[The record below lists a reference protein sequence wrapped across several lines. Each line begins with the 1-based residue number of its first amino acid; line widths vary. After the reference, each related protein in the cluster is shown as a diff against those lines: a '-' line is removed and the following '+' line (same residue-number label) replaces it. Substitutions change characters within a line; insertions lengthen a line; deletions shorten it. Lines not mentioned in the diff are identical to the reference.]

1 MTDIKIKINDVI
13 DNIDC
18 TKYICMIFI
27 MVTIL
32 HVKFSCNTI
41 LHRALLVSYQY
52 CPIDTTRITGYS
64 E

>member
-1 MTDIKIKINDVI
+1 MKVVIFDVEYLHSHLCIALTFKMSWDDRHYKINDVI

-32 HVKFSCNTI
+32 HLKF
-41 LHRALLVSYQY
+41 
-52 CPIDTTRITGYS
+52 
-64 E
+64 